1 MAAVWFTEF
10 EKISINNSIK
20 TWVHHLSSTVG
31 DSESMFKSYLL
42 TVRRLNY
49 PKSDL
54 ALFFRIEKILKYPT
68 PDLAMM
74 IWQCIR

>member
-42 TVRRLNY
+42 TV
-49 PKSDL
+49 
-54 ALFFRIEKILKYPT
+54 
-68 PDLAMM
+68 
-74 IWQCIR
+74 

>member
-20 TWVHHLSSTVG
+20 TWVHHLSSAVG

-42 TVRRLNY
+42 TV
-49 PKSDL
+49 
-54 ALFFRIEKILKYPT
+54 
-68 PDLAMM
+68 
-74 IWQCIR
+74 